1 MVNVVKRDTPRN
13 QLPTYLIISSI
24 KKINKYINSKFK
36 WWKRYLLEKNDIWLM
51 DETLQYTNMHF
62 HNNDRKYDTV
72 YKKMKINEIIMYIP
86 IEEYSKF
93 YLDHKI
99 KISTSI
105 VEMLGVFAIQY
116 QYSEFAS
123 KLITADSYAEY
134 MNANASNKVLNS
146 QTNNVKNNDFKKYN
160 KSDCCL
166 YLFYTPDNFENEIKK
181 KNEYFMDWEEYIN
194 DFDLRNLVRSRLIG
208 NLSEYTL
215 KYEIDFM
222 NNFEISLTSKFYA
235 SFGINFKKSVHKK
248 LNVSLDIL
256 FYRNRD
262 LINSDNMCITNNRC
276 LQLILKGPSPPNYY
290 DKLWKNYIQ
299 KDKLIHEQTL
309 EELPLLQNSYFDENL
324 SSNILLFNFV
334 DKYIEEKYKQKSDTD
349 DFKSYYS
356 FYNFIKIADKT
367 VLDNYIKDIRN
378 LDDLDENGIFFL
390 KLRSTALAS
399 LVPFDDNGLKI
410 IQNIY
415 LNILRQNTTIHK
427 STNICYNFHCNHTNC
442 LSPCKLLKRI
452 YIYIIRVY
460 NNACPN
466 SIITVEFDI
475 DETLTKI
482 LHNITI
488 NIVILTNFTI
498 FKEFVIRE
506 ITKYKLHFL
515 TMLM

>member
-1 MVNVVKRDTPRN
+1 M
-13 QLPTYLIISSI
+13 
-24 KKINKYINSKFK
+24 
-36 WWKRYLLEKNDIWLM
+36 
-51 DETLQYTNMHF
+51 
-62 HNNDRKYDTV
+62 
-72 YKKMKINEIIMYIP
+72 
-86 IEEYSKF
+86 
-93 YLDHKI
+93 
-99 KISTSI
+99 
-105 VEMLGVFAIQY
+105 
-116 QYSEFAS
+116 
-123 KLITADSYAEY
+123 
-134 MNANASNKVLNS
+134 
-146 QTNNVKNNDFKKYN
+146 
-160 KSDCCL
+160 
-166 YLFYTPDNFENEIKK
+166 
-181 KNEYFMDWEEYIN
+181 
-194 DFDLRNLVRSRLIG
+194 
-208 NLSEYTL
+208 
-215 KYEIDFM
+215 
-222 NNFEISLTSKFYA
+222 
-235 SFGINFKKSVHKK
+235 
-248 LNVSLDIL
+248 
-256 FYRNRD
+256 
-262 LINSDNMCITNNRC
+262 
-276 LQLILKGPSPPNYY
+276 QLILKGPSAPNYY